1 MVRAYINEILHI
13 FLIQIA
19 QIHFKLK
26 YFDVSPQGISKNN
39 DGWLE
44 NIVECKLGVA
54 TALLSWLCYNDP
66 HSSVSTSLVT

>member
-1 MVRAYINEILHI
+1 MVRAYINEILYI

-54 TALLSWLCYNDP
+54 TA
-66 HSSVSTSLVT
+66 